1 MKEWEKRLLGAARE
15 LEAGERETLIGF
27 AEYLGQRGEQEQ
39 RPAPEPLDIPRPEKE
54 TVVKAIRRLSATY
67 PMLEKAKMLD
77 ETSSLMAEHTLQG
90 RDADSVIDEL
100 ETIFYRHYERHFGTT
115 GEGGE

>member
-1 MKEWEKRLLGAARE
+1 MKDWEKRLLAAARE
-15 LEAGERETLIGF
+15 LGESERETLIGF
-27 AEYLGQRGEQEQ
+27 AEYLGQRGEQEE
-39 RPAPEPLDIPRPEKE
+39 RPTPEPVDIPRPEKE

-90 RDADSVIDEL
+90 READSVIDEL
-100 ETIFYRHYERHFGTT
+100 ETIFYRHYERHVGPSS
-115 GEGGE
+115 GGGE

>member
-1 MKEWEKRLLGAARE
+1 MKDWEKRLLAAARE
-15 LEAGERETLIGF
+15 LEEGERETLIGF
-27 AEYLGQRGEQEQ
+27 AEYLGQRGEKEE
-39 RPAPEPLDIPRPEKE
+39 RPTPEPLDIPRPEKE

-90 RDADSVIDEL
+90 REAESVIDEL
-100 ETIFYRHYERHFGTT
+100 ETIFYRHYERHVGASS
-115 GEGGE
+115 GGGE